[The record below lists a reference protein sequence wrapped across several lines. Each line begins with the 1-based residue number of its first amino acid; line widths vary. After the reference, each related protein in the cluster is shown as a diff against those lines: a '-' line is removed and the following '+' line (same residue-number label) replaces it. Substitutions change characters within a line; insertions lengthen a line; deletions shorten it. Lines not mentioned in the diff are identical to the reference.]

1 LPNNEAPLFGEGL
14 LTEPAQSTIMIE
26 YAISTSMTYGDL
38 GRLPEMAGYGLPHV
52 ELGFWQPSQLPHVL
66 AFATDHFE
74 TAGFHDPLPGHK
86 GWRWP
91 SLNDPRP
98 EERARTLR
106 SIRQTL
112 ELADQHDAAYVL
124 CHFPS
129 VHFAPVPE
137 WSLAES
143 VDAALE
149 SCFVLNQWSETY
161 GRRIIL
167 EHVGPHPYFDVPAF
181 AEVFRAFPDLEFA
194 LDIGHF
200 HLLAEGGHFDS
211 DEFLRAVAPHTTVV
225 HVYNAT
231 ASSYS
236 RRTTMSPRPTPRRT
250 RRMGGRTCRRF
261 CGGCWRWPAMG
272 ASFLSIHPSIRL
284 IEPLSSR
291 GSTG

>member
-1 LPNNEAPLFGEGL
+1 
-14 LTEPAQSTIMIE
+14 MIE

-52 ELGFWQPSQLPHVL
+52 ELGFWRPSQLAEVL
-66 AFATDHFE
+66 AFAKDHFE
-74 TAGFHDPLPGHK
+74 TAGFHDPLPGH
-86 GWRWP
+86 GTWRWP
-91 SLNDPRP
+91 SLNDARP

-112 ELADQHDAAYVL
+112 ELAEKHDAAYVL

-129 VHFAPVPE
+129 VHFKPVPE
-137 WSLAES
+137 WTLAES

-149 SCFVLNQWSETY
+149 SCAVLNRWSAEQ

-181 AEVFRAFPDLEFA
+181 AEVFRAFPDLEFG

-211 DEFLRAVAPHTTVV
+211 EEFLRAVAPHTTVV

-231 ASSYS
+231 SSSY
-236 RRTTMSPRPTPRRT
+236 REYHHVPV
-250 RRMGGRTCRRF
+250 
-261 CGGCWRWPAMG
+261 
-272 ASFLSIHPSIRL
+272 HPSQDPADGWADVPAILRRVL
-284 IEPLSSR
+284 EVAGDVRIVFEHTPQYPASREYIQQGIDWVIELAQSSI
-291 GSTG
+291 S